1 MGIGRKRRE
10 GKVAEP
16 PYSGDK
22 AMESEQIVKLTR
34 YIEENL
40 RASPTAGISF
50 VDARQQRERLS
61 SRQNHVVFGR
71 RGAGKTSLLKSA
83 LGGVEHVDV
92 YLNLE
97 DYKDITFPNIVIHIL
112 AELLSV
118 LRERI
123 ERKHPWYKPSL
134 RAWSVKRRVEKSYK
148 TLWKYR
154 HEPDTETQEIRE
166 KEAYREQ
173 MTASV
178 KSVIGE
184 GGAATAREKAREITR
199 QVPKDKL
206 EYLLLELS
214 TYKKLIRSISDLFK
228 GQPIFLVLDD
238 FYFVPKATQPDL
250 IDYFHRLTKGTG
262 LFIKLATI
270 QHRSKLYRRAHDLYV
285 GVERG
290 HDIFEVDMDYTLD
303 NFDELQKFMR
313 KLLENAREKSGID
326 ENVNEL
332 FAGDGFSQLCLAS
345 GGVPRDFLSLF
356 ITLAKN
362 AANNSQDIGKV
373 QVTNAAI
380 ANIGSKLESMHKDSG
395 DEDIILGGYLSR
407 IKEYVYNEKRTNVF
421 LVAKDELD
429 RDPQFRQAI
438 RELVDLRLIHLVDHN
453 TSRAPS
459 DGRRYEA
466 YLLDIGLYDNPRPRS
481 FTQVEPSQRDDKA
494 RKDTLR
500 ASPVFEL
507 TKLREPLPTEHE
519 QEEEY
524 SSPKAKAPH
533 RKKDVQRQLDLS
545 FE

>member
-1 MGIGRKRRE
+1 MQ
-10 GKVAEP
+10 
-16 PYSGDK
+16 
-22 AMESEQIVKLTR
+22 SEQIVKLTK

-40 RASPTAGISF
+40 RASPTAGVSF

-61 SRQNHVVFGR
+61 SQQNHVVFGR

-83 LGGVEHVDV
+83 LGGVDHVDV

-112 AELLSV
+112 AELFSV

-123 ERKHPWYKPSL
+123 ERKYPWYKPSL
-134 RAWSVKRRVEKSYK
+134 RAWRVRHRVQKSRN
-148 TLWKYR
+148 TLWEYR
-154 HEPDTETQEIRE
+154 HEPDRETQEIRE
-166 KEAYREQ
+166 KDAYREQ
-173 MTASV
+173 MSASV
-178 KSVIGE
+178 KSGMGG

-206 EYLLLELS
+206 DYLLLELS
-214 TYKKLIRSISDLFK
+214 TYKKLISSISDLFQ

-238 FYFVPKATQPDL
+238 FYFVPKGTQPDL

-262 LFIKLATI
+262 LFIKMATI
-270 QHRSKLYRRAHDLYV
+270 QHRSKLYRRAHDHYV

-290 HDIFEVDMDYTLD
+290 HDIFEIDMDYTLD

-313 KLLENAREKSGID
+313 KLLENAREKSGVDGNIND
-326 ENVNEL
+326 L

-362 AANNSQDIGKV
+362 TANLQGIGKV
-373 QVTNAAI
+373 QVTDAAI

-395 DEDIILGGYLSR
+395 TEDVILEGYLSR
-407 IKEYVYNEKRTNVF
+407 IKEYVYDEKRTNVF

-429 RDPQFRQAI
+429 RDPQVRQAI
-438 RELVDLRLIHLVDHN
+438 RELVDLRLVHLVDNN

-481 FTQVEPSQRDDKA
+481 FTQVEPGQRDDKA
-494 RKDTLR
+494 RKDSLR
-500 ASPVFEL
+500 ASPVLEL
-507 TKLREPLPTEHE
+507 TKLHEPLPRKPE
-519 QEEEY
+519 QGEEY
-524 SSPKAKAPH
+524 SGLRTKEPRPEKP
-533 RKKDVQRQLDLS
+533 VQGELSLS